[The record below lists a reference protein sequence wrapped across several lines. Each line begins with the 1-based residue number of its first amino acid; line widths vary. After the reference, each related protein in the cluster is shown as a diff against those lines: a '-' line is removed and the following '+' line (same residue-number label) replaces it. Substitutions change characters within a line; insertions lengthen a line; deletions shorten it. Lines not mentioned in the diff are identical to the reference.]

1 MANHIMVTNLK
12 QSFIPE
18 WDPGALRIFWSHEFM
33 EGSELAFHGVS
44 NAIFNQLII
53 APAATAV
60 ADSDSATATATA
72 TATVSAGSTT
82 GVGTAT
88 EEGGFD
94 TLVGVMDPRLATF
107 YADAIAATKSRNH
120 DVIHKLHELKRVSVE
135 DCQMFVATVRGGNM
149 DGLMVNDYPIPSMGP
164 LKVAQVT
171 KGDVNEYSGQD
182 IENQVKEK
190 LHGVD
195 SGERFDELLQSSKEA
210 AVEHGPHP
218 TAESRLNNDLKRY
231 TTLQIELR
239 YACLET
245 FAIKDRE
252 TGEVVQGSED
262 PRKTYHALL
271 LENVYD
277 AQEACIGDWTV
288 VDIDNWLGGNKFW
301 PKHYDPA
308 TKKTEYYS

>member
-12 QSFIPE
+12 QSFIPD
-18 WDPGALRIFWSHEFM
+18 WDPAALRIYWSHEFM
-33 EGSELAFHGVS
+33 EGGELAYHGVS
-44 NAIFNQLII
+44 DAIFNQLIT
-53 APAATAV
+53 APASAAAV
-60 ADSDSATATATA
+60 ADADAATA
-72 TATVSAGSTT
+72 TATVSVGSTA
-82 GVGTAT
+82 GVGTAA

-94 TLVGVMDPRLATF
+94 TLVGVMDKRLAAF

-171 KGDVNEYSGQD
+171 KGDMNEYSGED
-182 IENQVKEK
+182 IENQIKEK
-190 LHGVD
+190 LDGVD

-210 AVEHGPHP
+210 AVEHGPHA

-239 YACLET
+239 YACTET

-252 TGEVVQGSED
+252 TGEVIQGSED
-262 PRKTYHALL
+262 PQNTYHALL

-277 AQEACIGDWTV
+277 AQEACIGDWIV

-301 PKHYDPA
+301 PKNYDPA